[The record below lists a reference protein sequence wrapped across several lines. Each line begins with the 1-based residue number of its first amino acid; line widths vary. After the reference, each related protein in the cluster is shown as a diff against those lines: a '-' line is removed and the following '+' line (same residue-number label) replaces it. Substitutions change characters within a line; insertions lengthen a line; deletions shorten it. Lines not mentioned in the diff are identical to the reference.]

1 MHPNDIKL
9 AALAGL
15 VTFGLCALPP
25 VARAG
30 EQHITCPASVD
41 VSQVH
46 ERGGWKPPPDLV
58 GTLQFRGAAEAIF
71 AFGPLEDAAWG
82 ERKDPPTMKKGDAGI
97 TRYDKLPP
105 DADKYVICYYGERY
119 YQALKLPAATKECD
133 VVSSPDRKPAKGR
146 KATYSISDII
156 CR

>member
-15 VTFGLCALPP
+15 VALALCALPP

-30 EQHITCPASVD
+30 EQHLTCPASAD
-41 VSQVH
+41 ASQVQ
-46 ERGGWKPPPDLV
+46 ERAGETGLSGLV
-58 GTLQFRGAAEAIF
+58 GTLQFRGAEAIF
-71 AFGPLEDAAWG
+71 AVGPLQDAAWG
-82 ERKDPPTMKKGDAGI
+82 ERKDPPTTKKGDVVI
-97 TRYDKLPP
+97 TRYDELPP
-105 DADKYVICYYGERY
+105 DADKYVICHYGEHF

-133 VVSSPDRKPAKGR
+133 VVYSPVRKAAKGR
-146 KATYSISDII
+146 KAIYGISDII